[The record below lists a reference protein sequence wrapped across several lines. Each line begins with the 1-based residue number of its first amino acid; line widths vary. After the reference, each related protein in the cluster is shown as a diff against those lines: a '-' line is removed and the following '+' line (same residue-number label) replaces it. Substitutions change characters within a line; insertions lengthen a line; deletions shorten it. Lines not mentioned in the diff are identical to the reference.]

1 LEAGGARPSALGL
14 ALGLGRFTTATGGI
28 IIVDDE

>member
-14 ALGLGRFTTATGGI
+14 ALGLGRFTTATGGVI
-28 IIVDDE
+28 DDE